1 MDNNEYFRSKGM
13 RTAECVSMGH
23 PDKVCDQI
31 SDAILDRY
39 LEQDPLSRV
48 AVEVMGGHG
57 QVYITG
63 EVTSKAHFDLS
74 LIVQN
79 VYTEIGYEDTLQVFT
94 NVVHQ
99 SPEIAQGVDVGGAGD
114 QGIMIGYA
122 CNENEA
128 MIPQELYL
136 SRKLIHALPAGF
148 GPDAKSQVT
157 LAEDGSVD
165 TVVIS
170 AQHQPG
176 ADFAPLRE
184 LAETLKPKHIHI
196 NPTGD
201 FSIGGFTADTGL
213 TGRKLAVDNY
223 GPQIPIGGGCY
234 SGKDATKVDRSAA
247 YMARRIAVDYLRKL
261 DCNEVLVKLA
271 YSIGVIQ
278 PVMAIAII
286 DGEQELN
293 LLENKEYDLSP
304 KGIIDF
310 LGLKDPVYRQTASKG
325 HFGNSFAWD
334 I

>member
-1 MDNNEYFRSKGM
+1 MSENDYFKNKGM
-13 RTAECVSMGH
+13 RTAECVSAGH

-31 SDAILDRY
+31 SDAILDEY
-39 LEQDPLSRV
+39 LRQDPGSRV

-57 QVYITG
+57 QIYITG
-63 EVTSKAHFDLS
+63 EVTSKAHFDLTS
-74 LIVQN
+74 IVQN
-79 VYTEIGYEDTLQVFT
+79 IYTVIGYNDTLQVFT

-114 QGIMIGYA
+114 QGIMVGYA

-128 MIPQELYL
+128 MIPQGLYL
-136 SRKLIHALPAGF
+136 SRKLIHALPVGF

-176 ADFAPLRE
+176 EDFAPLRE
-184 LAETLKPKHIHI
+184 LAETLKPIHIHI

-261 DCNEVLVKLA
+261 NCNEVLVKLA
-271 YSIGVIQ
+271 YSIGVVQ

-286 DGEQELN
+286 DGHKEIN
-293 LLENKEYDLSP
+293 LLIDGEYDLSP
-304 KGIIDF
+304 DGIISS
-310 LGLKDPVYRQTASKG
+310 LGLRDPVYRQTASQG
-325 HFGNSFAWD
+325 HFGNGFAWD